1 MAKKIT
7 LREIAALTGTSVS
20 TVSKALNQSPEISEN
35 TRRRIIEV
43 ARVSHYRAGQQLDI
57 YRDGHQQMIGF
68 LVPDV
73 SNPYFARLW
82 QGVEDIARTHNYSV
96 VACHT
101 QEDPDMEIQQLNRI
115 QQLDLAGLLT
125 VPINEANYQNLR
137 IPFMFLSRCSVTCN
151 TVSYVINNDIRGGY
165 LAAKYLLEQGK
176 RNIYFL
182 SGPENISVATNR
194 THGFRNAYRE
204 KDIPFPKNRVL
215 YDNLQFKDGYRA
227 FERIMKICRP
237 PFGLFCSS
245 DIVAIGALS
254 AARASGYRIPD
265 DVSIVGYDNI
275 PIDQYMDYPLTTI
288 AQADYQIGSHGMKM
302 LAEMISSEEP
312 YRKVNQIMFEPELI
326 VRKT

>member
-1 MAKKIT
+1 
-7 LREIAALTGTSVS
+7 
-20 TVSKALNQSPEISEN
+20 
-35 TRRRIIEV
+35 
-43 ARVSHYRAGQQLDI
+43 
-57 YRDGHQQMIGF
+57 MIGF

-96 VACHT
+96 VACHA

-137 IPFMFLSRCSVTCN
+137 IPFMFLSRCSATCN
-151 TVSYVINNDIRGGY
+151 TVSYVINNDIQGGY

-194 THGFRNAYRE
+194 THGIRNAYRE